1 MKLYYKVQKKLEMA
15 RTGAIALIKP
25 DRVRSLPS
33 QLNIEI
39 TTACNLNCKS
49 CYREYEVEKSS
60 HMAFEKF
67 QEILLKV
74 KPSMICLV
82 GFGEPMLHPEFF
94 RFVRFASSMGIS
106 VSVTTNGTLISNFI
120 SEIFQSGLHTLTI
133 SLDAPNEELYS
144 RVRHNHLFKKV
155 IQGIEEFTKKKQ
167 KLKIETPILVFH
179 YVIYN
184 ENYKEITDFINF
196 SKKYN
201 PSLIFFQPLE
211 LYSESDRSILTS
223 GMTKKKLYRSLSK
236 ARQIAKKENIFTNL
250 DFWLRDFNYIWL
262 RYEGTDIKPIS
273 RRPCVRP
280 WISSYISVCGEVI
293 PCCALATKSKYVA
306 GNVFQEE
313 FKVIWNSK
321 KYIQFRRN
329 ISKGI
334 KSYSGCRDC
343 IPLTIWDKYR
353 SFSKRNMAMK
363 INHSVS

>member
-1 MKLYYKVQKKLEMA
+1 MNLCIKRKSKLGMLL
-15 RTGAIALIKP
+15 TGYNALIKP
-25 DRVRSLPS
+25 DRVRKFPP

-39 TTACNLNCKS
+39 TTACNLSCKS
-49 CYREYEVEKSS
+49 CSRKFEVKQPS
-60 HMAFEKF
+60 HMTFEQF
-67 QEILLKV
+67 QKILLKV
-74 KPSMICLV
+74 KPSLICLV

-94 RFVRFASSMGIS
+94 RFVRFANSMGIS
-106 VSVTTNGTLISNFI
+106 VSVTTNGTLISNFV
-120 SEIFQSGLHTLTI
+120 SEIIQSGLHTLTV

-167 KLKIETPILVFH
+167 ELKIKTPVLVFH

-184 ENYKEITDFINF
+184 ENYKEVADFVKF
-196 SKKYN
+196 SKKHN
-201 PSLIFFQPLE
+201 PSMVFFQPFE
-211 LYSESDRSILTS
+211 LYVESDRSILIN
-223 GMTKKKLYRSLSK
+223 GMTKEKLYKSLSK
-236 ARQIAKKENIFTNL
+236 ARHIAMKENIFTNL
-250 DFWLRDFNYIWL
+250 DFWLRDFKYIWL

-306 GNVFQEE
+306 GNIFQKE
-313 FKVIWNSK
+313 FEVIWNSK

-329 ISKGI
+329 INKGI

-353 SFSKRNMAMK
+353 NFSKRNMATK
-363 INHSVS
+363 TNHSVS